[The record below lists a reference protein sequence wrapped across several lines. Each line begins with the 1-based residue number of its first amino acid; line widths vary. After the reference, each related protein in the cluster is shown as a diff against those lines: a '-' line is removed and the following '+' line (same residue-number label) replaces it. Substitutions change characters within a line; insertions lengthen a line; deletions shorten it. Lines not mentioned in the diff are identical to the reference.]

1 MSQFLFRHNTH
12 TITPISGIIS
22 FLITFTKDIIYNII
36 ILNGCD
42 YMPTIK
48 DVAKKANVSVATVSR
63 VINNT
68 GYVNHETRK
77 IVKVAIE
84 ELGYVPNE
92 LARSLFRKRSNI
104 IGLIVP
110 HISTYFFAELIESLE
125 GPIMEQGYKLMIFNS
140 KDDIEIEKKYINV
153 LSQYNIDGLILV
165 ANTKSVKAYLN
176 LKMPVI
182 TIDHIIDKSI
192 PSITSDNVMGGELAA
207 KKLIEKGAKNII
219 HFRGPSMLITVVDRA
234 RGFYQVMDEHNIDV
248 QSFDLAFKGPDIND
262 IEMFIKKHPEVDG
275 IFCSSDIIA
284 MYVIS
289 VLKRLEYKV
298 PEDVQVIGFDN
309 IELGEVLIPRLTT
322 IAQPIIE
329 IGREAID
336 SLVTLINK
344 KELEDKH
351 RIIPVKLIERDSTKK

>member
-1 MSQFLFRHNTH
+1 
-12 TITPISGIIS
+12 
-22 FLITFTKDIIYNII
+22 
-36 ILNGCD
+36 
-42 YMPTIK
+42 MPTIK

-77 IVKVAIE
+77 IVETAIG

-125 GPIMEQGYKLMIFNS
+125 NPIMEHGYKLMIFNS
-140 KDDIEIEKKYINV
+140 KDDIDIEKKYINV

-165 ANTKSVKAYLN
+165 ANTQSVRSYLN
-176 LKMPVI
+176 LKIPMI

-192 PSITSDNVMGGELAA
+192 ASITCDNVQGGELAA
-207 KKLIEKGAKNII
+207 RKLVATGVKKVI
-219 HFRGPSMLITVVDRA
+219 HFRGPSVLITVVDRA

-248 QSFDLAFKGPDIND
+248 VSFDLDFKAPDLED
-262 IEMFIKKHPEVDG
+262 IEMFIKKHPTVDG

-289 VLKRLEYKV
+289 VLQKLGYSI
-298 PEDVQVIGFDN
+298 PDDVQVIGFDN
-309 IELGEVLIPRLTT
+309 IELSAVLIPTLTT
-322 IAQPIIE
+322 VAQPILE
-329 IGREAID
+329 MGESAVNT
-336 SLVTLINK
+336 LLTLIDK
-344 KELEDKH
+344 KEVEELH
-351 RIIPVKLIERDSTKK
+351 QLIPVRLIERNSTKK

>member
-1 MSQFLFRHNTH
+1 
-12 TITPISGIIS
+12 
-22 FLITFTKDIIYNII
+22 
-36 ILNGCD
+36 
-42 YMPTIK
+42 MPTIK

-77 IVKVAIE
+77 IVETAID

-125 GPIMEQGYKLMIFNS
+125 EPIMKHGYKLMIFNS

-176 LKMPVI
+176 LKMPII

-207 KKLIEKGAKNII
+207 RKLIEKGARNII

-234 RGFYQVMDEHNIDV
+234 RGFYQVMDEYNVDV
-248 QSFDLAFKGPDIND
+248 HSFDLAFKGPDIND
-262 IEMFIKKHPEVDG
+262 IEMFIKKHPDVDG

-289 VLKRLEYKV
+289 VLKRLGYKV

-309 IELGEVLIPRLTT
+309 IELSEVLLPRLTT
-322 IAQPIIE
+322 IAQPIEE
-329 IGREAID
+329 IGEVAID
-336 SLVTLINK
+336 SLVKLINK
-344 KELEDKH
+344 KELDEIHK
-351 RIIPVKLIERDSTKK
+351 IIPVYLVERDSTKK